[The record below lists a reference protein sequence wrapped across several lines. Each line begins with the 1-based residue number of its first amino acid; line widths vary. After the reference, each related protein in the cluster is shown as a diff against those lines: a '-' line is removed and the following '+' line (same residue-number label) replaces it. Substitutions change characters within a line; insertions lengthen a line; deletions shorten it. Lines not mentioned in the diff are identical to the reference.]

1 MLDSPRRKEGRVSVS
16 KPMRA
21 HCLRS
26 STAAATSSGRSMMMI
41 SPVMSHG
48 GRVDIRDFSILLWY
62 SIFFDK
68 KTGERDLFLGM
79 EIEKWECERFFLN

>member
-1 MLDSPRRKEGRVSVS
+1 MSVASWSRDMVLDSPRRKEGRVSVS
-16 KPMRA
+16 NPMRV

-26 STAAATSSGRSMMMI
+26 STAVATSSGRSMTMI

-62 SIFFDK
+62 SIF
-68 KTGERDLFLGM
+68 
-79 EIEKWECERFFLN
+79 

>member
-1 MLDSPRRKEGRVSVS
+1 
-16 KPMRA
+16 
-21 HCLRS
+21 
-26 STAAATSSGRSMMMI
+26 MMI